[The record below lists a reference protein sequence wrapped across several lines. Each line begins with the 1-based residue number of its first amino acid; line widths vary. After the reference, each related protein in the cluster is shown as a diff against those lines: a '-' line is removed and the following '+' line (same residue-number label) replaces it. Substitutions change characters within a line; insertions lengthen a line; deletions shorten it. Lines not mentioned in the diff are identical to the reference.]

1 MTNYTAETL
10 DFSRLDAPSL
20 VTVDAEAHLATM
32 LAKFVEFWDAFRALD
47 PTLPVFDTT
56 MIESDPAVI
65 LHQAWT
71 FGDMLLRQEINDA
84 ANSLRLPFA
93 VGADLDLLAGTFHRT
108 QRREIVPANELT
120 GAPAIYESNEEYR
133 ARAQLAPEAL
143 ADMGLTP
150 GGYIFRVRTQFADR
164 ISHVFPINRGNGRVE
179 LRVLGRDGDGTVSP
193 ALLAEIIA
201 AFQIEEGSQSTDV
214 LTVLPAEIVRITPSV
229 TLMLPRGP
237 DRSRVE
243 AAAATGITALGAS
256 LRRINAPVF
265 REAIS
270 SAAHVGPV
278 VTVRVNDPSID
289 MPARPEVVPIF
300 EAPIVTSEVL

>member
-10 DFSRLDAPSL
+10 DFSRLDAPTL
-20 VTVDAEAHLATM
+20 VPIDYEDRLSTLIG
-32 LAKFVEFWDAFRALD
+32 KFVEFWNAFRLLD
-47 PTLPVFDTT
+47 PTLPAFDTT
-56 MIESDPAVI
+56 SIESDPAVI
-65 LHQAWT
+65 LSQVYA

-108 QRREIVPANELT
+108 QRRILVPANSVT

-150 GGYIFRVRTQFADR
+150 GGYVFKVRTQFADR
-164 ISHVFPINRGNGRVE
+164 ISHVFPINRGAGRVE
-179 LRVLGRDGDGTVSP
+179 LRVLGREGDGEVSP

-214 LTVLPAEIVRITPSV
+214 LTVLPAEIERITPSV
-229 TLMLPRGP
+229 TLFVPRGP
-237 DRSRVE
+237 DRARVE
-243 AAAATGITALGAS
+243 EAAATGISALGAS

-265 REAIS
+265 REAIAA
-270 SAAHVGPV
+270 AAHVGPV
-278 VTVRVNDPSID
+278 VTVRVNSPSLD
-289 MPARPEVVPIF
+289 VAPRPEVVPIF
-300 EAPIVTSEVL
+300 GAPIVDSQVL